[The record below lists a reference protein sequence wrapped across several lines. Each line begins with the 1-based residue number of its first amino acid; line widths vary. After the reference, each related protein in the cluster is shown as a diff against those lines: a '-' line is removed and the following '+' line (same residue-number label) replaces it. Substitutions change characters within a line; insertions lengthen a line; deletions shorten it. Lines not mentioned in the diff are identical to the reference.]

1 MKVAAFTAGVNV
13 PSARFRIRQL
23 IPRLIMEDILVKE
36 FIAPISTY
44 PPSQHWLRPFW
55 LPASILCRIPQVIKS
70 HEFDITIIQREF
82 VSTFS
87 TLESFTVKPR
97 VFDVDDAI
105 FLNRG
110 GNFSRVIATNSD
122 LIVCGNE
129 FLAENFSRWN
139 KNVKVLPTAV
149 DTEIYRPIITRDDRQ
164 KVIGWIGVSANHRY
178 LLEIEPAINA
188 VLRQNKNLVLRII
201 SDLSPGFTTLPLNQ
215 VQFLRWDSLSEAKE
229 IQKFDVGIM
238 PLSDGEWERGKCSFK
253 MLQYMSC
260 GVPVVVSPVGMNAD
274 ILKLGCFG
282 LGAKKITDWEEA
294 LVYILSN
301 SKISSDMGIK
311 GRSIVENYY
320 SVDVIAMQLSK
331 ILKAL
336 I

>member
-1 MKVAAFTAGVNV
+1 MRIAAFTAGINV

-23 IPRLIMEDILVKE
+23 IPRLIEEEIIVKE

-44 PPSQHWLRPFW
+44 PPNQHWLRPFW
-55 LPASILCRIPQVIKS
+55 LPASIISRIPQVIKS
-70 HEFDITIIQREF
+70 HQFDVTIIQREF

-87 TLESFTVKPR
+87 TLENFTVKPR

-110 GNFSRVIATNSD
+110 GDFSRVIAANSD
-122 LIVCGNE
+122 LIICGNE
-129 FLAENFSRWN
+129 FLAENFSSWN
-139 KNVKVLPTAV
+139 KNVKILPTAV
-149 DTEIYRPIITRDDRQ
+149 DTKIYKPINVRDDHQ

-178 LLEIEPAINA
+178 LLEIEIAINA
-188 VLRQNKNLVLRII
+188 VLRQDKNIILRII
-201 SDLSPGFTTLPLNQ
+201 SDLPPKFSILPLNQ
-215 VQFLRWDSLSEAKE
+215 VQFLRWDSLSEANE

-260 GVPVVVSPVGMNAD
+260 GIPVVVSPVGMNAD
-274 ILKLGCFG
+274 ILRLGCLG
-282 LGAKKITDWEEA
+282 LGAKKITDWEES
-294 LVYILSN
+294 LIYLLSN
-301 SKISSDMGIK
+301 SKVALDMGIK
-311 GRSIVENYY
+311 GRSIVKDFY
-320 SVDVIAMQLSK
+320 SVDVIATQLSK

-336 I
+336 T